1 MSYKATATNDIMIRS
16 VLKGILEKRHSQDK
30 KVKIIEEL
38 GVQNGNARIDIAI
51 VNRIMHGYEI
61 KSDLDTLRR
70 LQEQI
75 TIFNSV
81 FDKMTIVVGKS
92 HLYEAIRMVPEW
104 WGIMVAKIDT
114 NGSVIFNTIREEE
127 INKDQD
133 CVSVARLLWREEAL
147 KILDEINEIKGL
159 RSKPKD
165 FIYRKL
171 SDILDQKTLG
181 EKVRETLFFRADWRP
196 DAPLIQNGD

>member
-1 MSYKATATNDIMIRS
+1 MSYKTTATNDIMIRS
-16 VLKGILEKRHSQDK
+16 VLKGILEKRHSKDK
-30 KVKIIEEL
+30 KVRIIEEL

-51 VNRIMHGYEI
+51 VNGILHGYEI

-92 HLYEAIRMVPEW
+92 HLYEAIRIVPEW
-104 WGIMVAKIDT
+104 WGITVAKVDT
-114 NGSVIFNTIREEE
+114 NGSVVFYVIRKEE

-133 CVSVARLLWREEAL
+133 KISVAKLLWRAEAL
-147 KILDEINEIKGL
+147 KILDEIDEVKGL
-159 RSKPKD
+159 RSKSKN
-165 FIYRKL
+165 FIYQKL
-171 SDILDQKTLG
+171 SNVFDQKTLG